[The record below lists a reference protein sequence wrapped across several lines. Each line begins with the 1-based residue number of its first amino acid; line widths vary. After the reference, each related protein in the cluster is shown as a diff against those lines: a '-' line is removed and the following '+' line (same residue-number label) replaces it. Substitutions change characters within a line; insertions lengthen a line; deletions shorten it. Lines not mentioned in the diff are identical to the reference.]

1 MASGSTILAIFAW
14 LFKVMLL
21 LVGVVMLVSP
31 GYALY
36 LRAIGLFLLAVA
48 ILTFRTV
55 QASLL
60 AERGIRIPNIVVAI
74 LLIGSLMVW
83 AVVIPGAGD
92 LEPSNESLE
101 TTDGALVFSADV
113 TNTADGPTLG
123 EDFVIAVNAS
133 DETIA
138 ETRLEDEEFGRD
150 ETRTLTAELVSVAAL
165 SESERTRI
173 ENDEFE
179 IVVTIDPDST
189 EITWRYSASELR

>member
-1 MASGSTILAIFAW
+1 MVSGSTILAIIAW

-21 LVGVVMLVSP
+21 FVGLVMVVSP

-36 LRAIGLFLLAVA
+36 LRAIGLALLAVA

-60 AERGIRIPNIVVAI
+60 AERGIRIPNVVVAV
-74 LLIGSLMVW
+74 LLIGSIMVG
-83 AVVIPGAGD
+83 AVVIPGASD
-92 LEPSNESLE
+92 LEPSNERLE
-101 TTDGALVFSADV
+101 TTDGTLVFSVDV

-133 DETIA
+133 GETIA
-138 ETRLEDEEFGRD
+138 ETRLEDEEFARG
-150 ETRTLTAELVSVAAL
+150 ETRTISAELVSLAAL
-165 SESERTRI
+165 SEAERTRI

-179 IVVTIDPDST
+179 IVVTIDPESA
-189 EITWRYSASELR
+189 EVTWRYPASELR